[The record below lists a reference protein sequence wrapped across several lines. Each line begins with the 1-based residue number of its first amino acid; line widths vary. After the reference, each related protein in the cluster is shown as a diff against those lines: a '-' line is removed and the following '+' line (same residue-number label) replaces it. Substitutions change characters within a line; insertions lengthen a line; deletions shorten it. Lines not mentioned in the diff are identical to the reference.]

1 MTGGYG
7 DSCEQDREN
16 ETEWSQMVLGV
27 QGHVTM
33 AISALSTP
41 LDFLPVPLLRNT
53 LYFPSLYLT
62 EQNKSKYLTF
72 LTQKSLKNDKNK
84 KT

>member
-1 MTGGYG
+1 MKGGYG

-27 QGHVTM
+27 QGHVTI
-33 AISALSTP
+33 AISALLT
-41 LDFLPVPLLRNT
+41 PVPLLRNT

>member
-1 MTGGYG
+1 ME
-7 DSCEQDREN
+7 SCEQDREN

-27 QGHVTM
+27 QGHVTI
-33 AISALSTP
+33 AISALLTP

-62 EQNKSKYLTF
+62 EQNMSKYLTF